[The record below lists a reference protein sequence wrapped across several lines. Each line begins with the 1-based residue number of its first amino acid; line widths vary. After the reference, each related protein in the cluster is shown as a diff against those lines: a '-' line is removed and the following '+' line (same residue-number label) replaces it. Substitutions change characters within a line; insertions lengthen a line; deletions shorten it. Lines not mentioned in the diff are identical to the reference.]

1 MAITLKCKKYHD
13 IIIDSKVIIGI
24 CGKNYEQFLN
34 MIKGDNVYYIDKK
47 ELLITSKDL
56 EDIKTDLL
64 NIEKKSIKEL
74 SNSDKRLLKYYYML
88 NSKASIILIDEP
100 YLDLDTD
107 NIKKVNNLLKRLVK
121 EGKTIITGSNNSN
134 VIYSL
139 CKKVLLVN
147 SSDLYYGD
155 ISVLTNKKILSK
167 YSINEPD
174 IITFINEVHKKN
186 INLSYTSDIRDL
198 IKDVYRN
205 VSKK

>member
-13 IIIDSKVIIGI
+13 IIIDSKTTIGI
-24 CGKNYEQFLN
+24 CGENYEQFLN
-34 MIKGDNVYYIDKK
+34 MIRGDNVYYIDKK
-47 ELLITSKDL
+47 DISITSKEL
-56 EDIKTDLL
+56 EDIKTNLS
-64 NIEKKSIKEL
+64 NIKGKNIKEL
-74 SNSDKRLLKYYYML
+74 SNSDKRLLKYYYMV

-100 YLDLDTD
+100 YLDLDTN
-107 NIKKVNNLLKRLVK
+107 NIRKVNNLLKRLVK

-174 IITFINEVHKKN
+174 IITFINEAHKKN
-186 INLSYTSDIRDL
+186 INLSYTSDIRYL